1 MVQLIAKSVSFA
13 YSAERLALDSVSLEV
28 RKGELL
34 VLVGANG
41 AGKSTLLRALSG
53 QLNLSQGE
61 VLLKGRSLKMWSRR
75 EAAKMIALMPQFETT
90 ESELSVR
97 DIVRLGRAPHRGWLL
112 PLSEEDE
119 AAIDHALDAMC
130 LEELSHRPASS
141 LSGGQWRRMI
151 LARAIAQQAT
161 VLLLDEPTNGLDL
174 KHQIES
180 LQLLQRIT
188 RQQQA
193 TVVVSL
199 HDLNLASLFADRIA
213 LIASG
218 RITAIG
224 TPAQVLT
231 EENLKQAFGIS
242 ATLIKHPA
250 HDLPM
255 VLPSSENLG
264 IQ

>member
-61 VLLKGRSLKMWSRR
+61 VLLEGRSLKMWSRR
-75 EAAKMIALMPQFETT
+75 EAAKMIGLMPQFETT
-90 ESELSVR
+90 DSELSVR

-112 PLSEEDE
+112 PMSEEDE

-130 LEELSHRPASS
+130 LEELSDRPASS

-151 LARAIAQQAT
+151 LARAIAQQAS
-161 VLLLDEPTNGLDL
+161 VLLLDEPTSGLDL

-213 LIASG
+213 IIASG

-224 TPAQVLT
+224 TPNEVLT

-242 ATLIKHPA
+242 ATLIKHPTS
-250 HDLPM
+250 DLPM
-255 VLPSSENLG
+255 VLPSN
-264 IQ
+264 

>member
-1 MVQLIAKSVSFA
+1 MVQLIATSVSFA
-13 YSAERLALDSVSLEV
+13 YSAERLALDAVSLEV
-28 RKGELL
+28 HKGELL

-61 VLLKGRSLKMWSRR
+61 VLLEGRSLKMWSRR

-90 ESELSVR
+90 DSELSVR

-130 LEELSHRPASS
+130 LEELSDRPASS

-151 LARAIAQQAT
+151 LARAIAQQAS
-161 VLLLDEPTNGLDL
+161 VLLLDEPTSGLDL

-180 LQLLQRIT
+180 LHLLQRIT

-213 LIASG
+213 IIASG
-218 RITAIG
+218 RISAIG
-224 TPAQVLT
+224 TPNEVLT
-231 EENLKQAFGIS
+231 AENLKHAFGIS
-242 ATLIKHPA
+242 ATLIKHPTF
-250 HDLPM
+250 DLPM
-255 VLPSSENLG
+255 VLPDCEFPK
-264 IQ
+264 IP

>member
-61 VLLKGRSLKMWSRR
+61 VLLEGRSLKEWSRR
-75 EAAKMIALMPQFETT
+75 EASKMIALMPQFETT
-90 ESELSVR
+90 DSELSVR

-130 LEELSHRPASS
+130 LEELSDRPASS

-151 LARAIAQQAT
+151 LARAIAQQAS
-161 VLLLDEPTNGLDL
+161 VLLLDEPTSGLDL

-213 LIASG
+213 IIASG

-224 TPAQVLT
+224 TSNEVLT
-231 EENLKQAFGIS
+231 VENLKQAFGIS
-242 ATLIKHPA
+242 ATLIKHPTS
-250 HDLPM
+250 DLPM
-255 VLPSSENLG
+255 VLPSN
-264 IQ
+264 